1 MRRTVSGGAGVRLSD
16 GEDDGIET
24 IVSSRTTNQNAY
36 ARIYDLHEYVV
47 PMLLRAES
55 SKRAKRDFR
64 DFPRD
69 GSFVLACRASGAD
82 RTRRRLRV
90 PRRAR
95 VFLAERPTRQAP
107 NDIPE
112 LRFLLVP
119 HL

>member
-1 MRRTVSGGAGVRLSD
+1 
-16 GEDDGIET
+16 
-24 IVSSRTTNQNAY
+24 
-36 ARIYDLHEYVV
+36 
-47 PMLLRAES
+47 MLLRAES

-69 GSFVLACRASGAD
+69 GSFVLARRASGAD

-119 HL
+119 HLQPLQLRLHVALF

>member
-64 DFPRD
+64 GFPRD
-69 GSFVLACRASGAD
+69 GSFVLARRASGAD